1 MDWDWTG
8 FNELHNSDQ
17 KQVMCEFPDTA
28 FFPIC
33 HCTEDQKTVINKF
46 WECQI
51 ILYLVYITSLY
62 YNILPKMTQ
71 MLVLRKTGLIGLFK
85 NFKTMSFFITKFTWF
100 TFNKSTEPPK
110 IIFNYFF
117 HVTMQSS
124 AFCSLLSTRTGCQ
137 ETKQRKITHFHGKEA
152 DKFFPCPKD
161 HLNSLLIKS
170 VTCKKETTRN
180 NIGGRGGGS
189 QSRHQ

>member
-117 HVTMQSS
+117 MWQRRVLHSVLCFLPEQVV
-124 AFCSLLSTRTGCQ
+124 R
-137 ETKQRKITHFHGKEA
+137 KQNKEKSHIFMVKKQINFFPVLKITWIHY
-152 DKFFPCPKD
+152 
-161 HLNSLLIKS
+161 S
-170 VTCKKETTRN
+170 
-180 NIGGRGGGS
+180 
-189 QSRHQ
+189 